1 MTVHLQSEMNSIKQ
15 RILTQA
21 SLVERNL
28 SLAIKAVEQRAT
40 EPAQKVIESDTDIDK
55 AEVSIEEEC
64 LKLLAL
70 YQPVAIDL
78 RTIITVLKIN
88 NDLERVGA
96 LAVNIAERALY
107 LADSS
112 QTSPSVDFAPMA
124 RIAKDMLR
132 KSLDAMVQSNA
143 EMAHEVCR
151 EDDAVDKM
159 NREMYST
166 VRSALNSSP
175 GDADSWLSLLTVSR
189 CLERVADLATNL
201 AEDIIY
207 LIDGRIIRHTP
218 DIPAQTN
225 LRHKPE
231 NSS

>member
-1 MTVHLQSEMNSIKQ
+1 MTVHLQNEMQAIKE

-28 SLAIKAVEQRAT
+28 SLAIGAVEQRST
-40 EPAQKVIESDTDIDK
+40 PPAREVIESDAAVDK

-88 NDLERVGA
+88 NDLERVGD

-107 LADSS
+107 LAD
-112 QTSPSVDFAPMA
+112 TTPVSPAVDFGPMA
-124 RIAKDMLR
+124 RIAKEMLR
-132 KSLDAMVQSNA
+132 KSLDAMAQFSA
-143 EMAHEVCR
+143 AMAHEVCR
-151 EDDAVDKM
+151 MDDSVDEM
-159 NREMYST
+159 NRAMYHT
-166 VRSALNSSP
+166 VRTALNSAP
-175 GDADSWLSLLTVSR
+175 QDIDTWLSLLTVSR
-189 CLERVADLATNL
+189 CLERVADLATNV

-207 LIDGRIIRHTP
+207 LIDGRIIRHIP
-218 DIPAQTN
+218 DIQDGKNT
-225 LRHKPE
+225 
-231 NSS
+231 